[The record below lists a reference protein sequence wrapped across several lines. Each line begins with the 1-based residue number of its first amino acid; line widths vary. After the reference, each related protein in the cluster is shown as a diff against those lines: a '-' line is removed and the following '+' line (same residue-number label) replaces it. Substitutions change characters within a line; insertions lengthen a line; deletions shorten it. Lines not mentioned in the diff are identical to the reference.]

1 MTNQS
6 YIKLGRWLTL
16 LGYFSLMAGLFSW
29 HLIFEPAAKHLM
41 SIIIFLHLGPLMLP
55 LRGLLNGKLYTHSWS
70 MYLAIFYFVIGVWY
84 AGNSDELMIGLFV
97 ITTSLIFF
105 TGTVFYVRYTGKQQQ
120 VQMSSEAIP
129 AAASETTSGTTSET
143 ASK

>member
-70 MYLAIFYFVIGVWY
+70 MYLAIFYFIIGVWY

-97 ITTSLIFF
+97 ITTSLTFF

-120 VQMSSEAIP
+120 LQMPSEVTS
-129 AAASETTSGTTSET
+129 AATSDTTSEA

>member
-6 YIKLGRWLTL
+6 YIKLGQWLTL

-41 SIIIFLHLGPLMLP
+41 SIIIFLQLGPLMLP

-84 AGNSDELMIGLFV
+84 AGNSDELIIGLFV
-97 ITTSLIFF
+97 IATSLTFF

-120 VQMSSEAIP
+120 VQMSSE
-129 AAASETTSGTTSET
+129 TTSGTTSATTSET

>member
-120 VQMSSEAIP
+120 SEVSSEAIP
-129 AAASETTSGTTSET
+129 AAASETTSET

>member
-1 MTNQS
+1 
-6 YIKLGRWLTL
+6 
-16 LGYFSLMAGLFSW
+16 
-29 HLIFEPAAKHLM
+29 
-41 SIIIFLHLGPLMLP
+41 MLP

-70 MYLAIFYFVIGVWY
+70 MYLAIFYFIIGVWY

-97 ITTSLIFF
+97 ITTSLTFF

-120 VQMSSEAIP
+120 VQMSSEVTS
-129 AAASETTSGTTSET
+129 AATSET